1 MSTSTRKNKPVEAAS
16 YHHGNLREALLESGL
31 ELLEEAGEA
40 GFSLRE
46 LARRLGVTAN
56 AAYRHYA
63 NKEVLLMGLAAEGF
77 RLFADN
83 QMQLWQDTPG
93 SAADKFLASGCGY
106 VRFACEHPAL
116 FRLMFGHQAA
126 SQRTDELAQA
136 SSRAFDGLLAGVAS
150 VLDLPPETDEA
161 RLAATNAWALVHGF
175 SHLILDGQLTD
186 SDVEAQVRQALTLWL
201 GR

>member
-1 MSTSTRKNKPVEAAS
+1 M
-16 YHHGNLREALLESGL
+16 

-63 NKEVLLMGLAAEGF
+63 NKDELLMALAAAGF
-77 RLFADN
+77 RQFGDS
-83 QMQLWQDTPG
+83 QMRLWQDTPG

-126 SQRTDELAQA
+126 SRRTAELEQASAQA
-136 SSRAFDGLLAGVAS
+136 FAGLLAGVAS
-150 VLDLPPETDEA
+150 VLKLSPDTDEA

-175 SHLILDGQLTD
+175 SHLILDGQLAD
-186 SDVEAQVRQALTLWL
+186 GDVEAQVRQALRLWL
-201 GR
+201 AR